1 MYTLARSVSS
11 RRQLFSES
19 AASWAASVMKVTF
32 NTGGRLFPGCFA
44 KRCTRCTCMGSI
56 PSVVASWRT
65 KMVSPR
71 FRSMRVFD
79 SSKGAPSTTTERLWS
94 SASLFAVCRLSMCRH
109 TSFAIPDGDGE
120 GCVVCNGSRCDC
132 SICLTTALAVVSAND
147 GFCRLVVMSVSGSVV
162 APTTLDVRM
171 SSLRSIDRMVKLM
184 SSCRMGEGFATHG

>member
-32 NTGGRLFPGCFA
+32 NTGGHSFPGCFA
-44 KRCTRCTCMGSI
+44 RRCTRCTCMGSI

-79 SSKGAPSTTTERLWS
+79 SSKGAPSTMTERLWS
-94 SASLFAVCRLSMCRH
+94 SASLFAVCRLSMFRQ
-109 TSFAIPDGDGE
+109 TMASVGWLLSVPDLQR
-120 GCVVCNGSRCDC
+120 SRC
-132 SICLTTALAVVSAND
+132 SICYGPRAFRGPAL
-147 GFCRLVVMSVSGSVV
+147 
-162 APTTLDVRM
+162 
-171 SSLRSIDRMVKLM
+171 
-184 SSCRMGEGFATHG
+184 